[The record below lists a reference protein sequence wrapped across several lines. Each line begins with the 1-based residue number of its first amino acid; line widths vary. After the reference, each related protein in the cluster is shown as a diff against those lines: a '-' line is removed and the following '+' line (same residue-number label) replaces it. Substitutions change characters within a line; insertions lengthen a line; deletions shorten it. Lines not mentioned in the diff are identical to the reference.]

1 MPVTICPARSADAGA
16 IAAIYDH
23 HARHGSASFD
33 SEGPTAADWALK
45 IDAIAAPAWPLLIA
59 RIDGDVVGYAY
70 ATQFRDRPAY
80 VHACE
85 NSIYVAPGRTGQG
98 IGRMLLEALIAASGV
113 AGSEQMIAVV
123 GAPEPASIALH
134 RRCGFV

>member
-59 RIDGDVVGYAY
+59 RIEGDVVGYAY

-98 IGRMLLEALIAASGV
+98 VGRLLLEATIRASRGAGVEQMSGV
-113 AGSEQMIAVV
+113 V
-123 GAPEPASIALH
+123 GGHGP
-134 RRCGFV
+134 